1 MYRKHVCVAALC
13 LAMAMVGSAGAQT
26 ILFEFWDNIGGG
38 TAVSDL
44 TSNALYPDNPTSS
57 AFLEVFQSPSGRA
70 DNYGVRARAYLTP
83 PETGDYTFWVAGDDN
98 CQLWLSTDDT
108 AANATMIAQ
117 VASWTGVAEWG
128 KEAGQQSA
136 PQSLVAGQAYY
147 IEGLM
152 KEGGGGDSLDVG
164 WAGPGIG
171 DATTVI
177 AGQYCTPF
185 VRLQA
190 RSPEP
195 ADGAVDV
202 TSPMFKWVPGDT
214 AAMHDVYVGTTPEL
228 TADNL
233 QMGTWPNMF
242 YYLGTLE
249 PGVTYYWRAD
259 GIAADGSRITGK
271 VWSFTVQP
279 MTASRPNPEDG
290 AVDIAVLPTLSWAV
304 GQTAVSHMVYL
315 SADEALV
322 TAGDASVLV
331 ASQAETSFTVT
342 ADLAAFSKY
351 FWRVDE
357 VDAEG
362 AVIAGPVWSF
372 STVVYTPILDGQ
384 TALLYGNRLAPYIT
398 SVDVATP
405 LDLTAEGKLSDL
417 AIRFQGR
424 AARTDGTGELSYDEA
439 TGSYSLT
446 GTGADIW
453 NNADEFRYAY
463 KALNGDGTMVAR
475 VTSVGTGTSE
485 WSKGGVMIRQSLA
498 AGSTHAFMPI
508 TGASATAAAGGNG
521 ASFQRRLET
530 NGASSNFDS
539 TTVVTAPYWVKI
551 ERVGSSF
558 TGSVSADGV
567 AWTQMGDPVTIAMAD
582 PVLIGLAVTSHTSGE
597 LRTFTFDNVATT
609 GNVTPEG
616 AFEACDYIPITG
628 NDPAPISVSL
638 TDGNGNV
645 ATVAYDDPAATQITE
660 STMWKIPLFRFA
672 GVDPTNVVSMQ
683 LAVGDGLPDGT
694 GIVTFGPVRTV
705 LPEVADVTAPGDEV
719 IGVPNDGDWPGAEY
733 PALAIDDNVST
744 KFLHFKG
751 ETEASGIIV
760 TPSMGYTL
768 VTGLTFTTANDA
780 AERDPAAYELY
791 GSQTGADDS
800 WELIASGA
808 IVDFTQTAAW
818 PRFTKNTTPIE
829 FPNTVA
835 YAQYKVMVTAVRAA
849 SSANSMQVAEIE
861 LLGLAAPEPE
871 KPVVLWVSFHGADD
885 APSANAAGAGF
896 TEAVDKPYTD
906 LLKANGYNTVR
917 YIQTGTPDLSIVNAA
932 GLVIVSRSV
941 GSGSFQNDAASIWNA
956 QVTAPMILT
965 NGYLLRSSR
974 LGFTAGTSMPDITGD
989 ITLTVNDA
997 AHPIFAG
1004 IALTDGTM
1012 NNPYT
1017 GVVVYPTDGT
1027 SVARGTSINSDAPNA
1042 EGAILAVVSQASA
1055 ATGPAG
1061 AMVIGEWQV
1070 GASITHSGGA
1080 GTDVLGGH
1088 RLVFL
1093 TGAREK
1099 DGIHSETAG
1108 LYDLYDDGTQMF
1120 LNAVEYMLQ

>member
-1 MYRKHVCVAALC
+1 MYRKCVCVAALC
-13 LAMAMVGSAGAQT
+13 LAMAMAGSAGAQT
-26 ILFEFWDNIGGG
+26 ILFEYWDNCGSG

-44 TSNALYPDNPTSS
+44 TGFAGYPDNPTSS

-117 VASWTGVAEWG
+117 VATWTGVAEWG

-136 PQSLVAGQAYY
+136 PQALVAGQVYY

-171 DATTVI
+171 DATTII

-185 VRLQA
+185 VRLLA

-214 AAMHDVYVGTTPEL
+214 AAKYDVYVGTSPEL
-228 TADNL
+228 TEADL

-249 PGVTYYWRAD
+249 PGVTYYWRVD
-259 GIAADGSRITGK
+259 GIQEDGSKITGK

-342 ADLAAFSKY
+342 TDLAAFSKY

-417 AIRFQGR
+417 AVRFQGR
-424 AARTDGTGELSYDEA
+424 AARTDGTGELTYDEA
-439 TGSYSLT
+439 TGTYSLA
-446 GTGADIW
+446 GPGADIW

-463 KALNGDGTMVAR
+463 KTLNGDGTMVAR

-485 WSKGGVMIRQSLA
+485 WAKGGVMIRQSLA

-508 TGASATAAAGGNG
+508 TGPSATAAAGGNG

-530 NGASSNFDS
+530 NGGSSNNDS
-539 TTVVTAPYWVKI
+539 GSVVTAPYWVKI

-558 TGSVSADGV
+558 TGSISADGV
-567 AWTQMGDPVTIAMAD
+567 AWTQLGDPVTIAMTD
-582 PVLIGLAVTSHTSGE
+582 PVLIGLAVTSHVNAAT

-609 GNVTPEG
+609 GNVAPEG
-616 AFEACDYIPITG
+616 VFEACDYIPITG
-628 NDPAPISVSL
+628 NDPAPISVAL
-638 TDGNGNV
+638 TDVNGKT
-645 ATVAYDDPAATQITE
+645 AAVAYDDPAATQITE

-672 GVDPTNVVSMQ
+672 GVDLTNVVSMQ

-705 LPEVADVTAPGDEV
+705 LPEVADVTAPGDAV
-719 IGVPNDGDWPGAEY
+719 VGVPNDGDWPGAEH
-733 PALAIDDNVST
+733 PALAIDDNVNT

-751 ETEASGIIV
+751 ETQASGIIV

-861 LLGLAAPEPE
+861 LLGLAAPEPA
-871 KPVVLWVSFHGADD
+871 KPTVLWVSFHGADD
-885 APSANAAGAGF
+885 APSAGAAGVGLTQAADIG
-896 TEAVDKPYTD
+896 YTD
-906 LLKANGYNTVR
+906 LLKAEGYDVVR
-917 YIQTGTPDLSIVNAA
+917 YLQTGTPDLSIVNAA
-932 GLVIVSRSV
+932 DLVMISRSV
-941 GSGSFQNDAASIWNA
+941 ASGSFQNAAATTWNGA
-956 QVTAPMILT
+956 TVPMIVL
-965 NGYLLRSSR
+965 NGYASRSSR
-974 LGFTAGTSMPDITGD
+974 MGYYTGTNIPDITGD
-989 ITLTVNDA
+989 IKLAVADPTHA
-997 AHPIFAG
+997 IFAG
-1004 IALTDGTM
+1004 ISLTDGVM
-1012 NNPYT
+1012 DNPYA
-1017 GVVVYPTDGT
+1017 GLAVYPTDGT
-1027 SVARGTSINSDAPNA
+1027 NAAGISVVTNPIGEGGTVLATLA
-1042 EGAILAVVSQASA
+1042 EASGSVTA
-1055 ATGPAG
+1055 GSVIIAEWPAG
-1061 AMVIGEWQV
+1061 ATL
-1070 GASITHSGGA
+1070 THDGGA
-1080 GTDVLGGH
+1080 GTDTLAAP
-1088 RLVFL
+1088 RLLFL
-1093 TGAREK
+1093 TGSRENNSK
-1099 DGIHSETAG
+1099 SSETAG
-1108 LYDLYDDGTQMF
+1108 MFDLYEDGAQMF
-1120 LNAVEYMLQ
+1120 LNAVAYMLQ